1 MGLQTMCKMVENTLN
16 NLPYGFTQARSDTN
30 QSLYKLISPNLLRH
44 GRNNNRSLSGPV
56 KLSSDNNTMLQDVQK
71 RNDAWFKIFKD
82 SCIPNLV
89 MQQKWFKNETDLAVG
104 DLVYFRKTDSELGN
118 GDWCVGLIDQ
128 VIPSKDM
135 KIRKVIV
142 KYRNANEDFDRF
154 SNRNSRKIVKL
165 WNVEDESV
173 WDDLSWVQ
181 QKIDEFQKVP
191 GSNVHASPVIIE
203 SKFENCIS
211 CCCKS
216 HCNVTFHG
224 KQKQKQPF
232 YSDLE
237 SGYKILNGQLDFISD
252 IYPDFDATVANLNV
266 EDWKAISKQ
275 LCDQDQS

>member
-1 MGLQTMCKMVENTLN
+1 M
-16 NLPYGFTQARSDTN
+16 
-30 QSLYKLISPNLLRH
+30 
-44 GRNNNRSLSGPV
+44 
-56 KLSSDNNTMLQDVQK
+56 
-71 RNDAWFKIFKD
+71 
-82 SCIPNLV
+82 
-89 MQQKWFKNETDLAVG
+89 
-104 DLVYFRKTDSELGN
+104 YFRKTDSELGD

-211 CCCKS
+211 CC
-216 HCNVTFHG
+216 
-224 KQKQKQPF
+224 
-232 YSDLE
+232 
-237 SGYKILNGQLDFISD
+237 
-252 IYPDFDATVANLNV
+252 
-266 EDWKAISKQ
+266 
-275 LCDQDQS
+275 